1 MSRSPSVASF
11 WLDRY
16 PPDAFSRFDEA
27 SDVEFYATARSG
39 PHVDTLALETVQR
52 VVHTLLTERRPSVL
66 DLMAG
71 KSSHLP
77 DDLETERV
85 VGLGLDEQ
93 SMAENGRLTE
103 YRLQDLNDVPRLP
116 FADESFDAVLNT
128 LSVGY
133 LTRPFDVFAEAA
145 RVLKPGGLML
155 VVFSDRVFK
164 AKAVKLWREASG
176 SERKMLVEEYFAS
189 ARGFAELYSFV
200 SRGRPRPRDDPYA
213 GFGIPSDTIWA
224 VYSDKRGA
232 PAGRGVRPSILP
244 TPLPGPG
251 REELERRKRE
261 VRHTLRCPHCDEPLT
276 KFELANSP
284 FCEWPNPFMY
294 VCFNNDCPYL
304 VGGWQVMNEQGNPG
318 FSYRLMYNP
327 EQDRCLPVPVPSVA
341 AAKEYRVTPR
351 G

>member
-1 MSRSPSVASF
+1 MSPSPRVASF

-16 PPDAFSRFDEA
+16 PTDAFSRLDEA
-27 SDVEFYATARSG
+27 SDAKFYATARQG
-39 PHVDTLALETVQR
+39 PHVDALALRTVQR
-52 VVHTLLTERRPSVL
+52 VVGTLLTEYRPRVL

-71 KSSHLP
+71 TSSHLP
-77 DDLETERV
+77 ADLDTERV

-93 SMAENGRLTE
+93 SMVANGRLSE
-103 YRLQDLNDVPRLP
+103 YRLQDLNQNPELP

-133 LTRPFDVFAEAA
+133 LTRPFEVFAEAA

-155 VVFSDRVFK
+155 VVFSDRLFR
-164 AKAVKLWREASG
+164 AKAVKLWRDASG

-189 ARGFAELYSFV
+189 TRAFTELHSFV
-200 SRGRPRPRDDPYA
+200 SRGRPRPHDDPYA
-213 GFGIPSDTIWA
+213 GFGIPSDSIWA
-224 VYSDKRGA
+224 VYSDRRGA
-232 PAGRGVRPSILP
+232 PAGRGVRPGILP
-244 TPLPGPG
+244 VPLPGPS
-251 REELERRKRE
+251 REDLERRKRE
-261 VRHTLRCPHCDEPLT
+261 VRYTLRCPYCDEPLI
-276 KFELANSP
+276 KFELASSP
-284 FCEWPNPFMY
+284 FCEWPNAFMY

-341 AAKEYRVTPR
+341 AAREYTVTPR

>member
-1 MSRSPSVASF
+1 MSRAPRVAGF
-11 WLDRY
+11 WHERY
-16 PPDAFSRFDEA
+16 PPDAFLRLDET
-27 SDVEFYATARSG
+27 SDSEFYAKARRG
-39 PHVDTLALETVQR
+39 PHVDALALETVRR
-52 VVHTLLTERRPSVL
+52 VVQTLLTERRPSIL

-71 KSSHLP
+71 ESSHLP
-77 DDLETERV
+77 DALETACV

-93 SMAENGRLTE
+93 AMAANGRLSE
-103 YRLQDLNDVPRLP
+103 CRLQDLNHDPRLP
-116 FADESFDAVLNT
+116 FADQSFDAVLNT

-145 RVLKPGGLML
+145 RVLKPGGLLL
-155 VVFSDRVFK
+155 VIFSDRLFK
-164 AKAVKLWREASG
+164 AKAVKLWREATG
-176 SERKMLVEEYFAS
+176 AERKMLVEEYFAS
-189 ARGFAELYSFV
+189 TRAFTELYSFV
-200 SRGRPRPRDDPYA
+200 SRGRPRPPDDPYA

-224 VYSDKRGA
+224 VYSEKRGA
-232 PAGRGVRPSILP
+232 PAGRAARPAVTP
-244 TPLPGPG
+244 TAMPGPS

-261 VRHTLRCPHCDEPLT
+261 VRHTLRCPYCEEPLT

-341 AAKEYRVTPR
+341 TAKEYMVTPR